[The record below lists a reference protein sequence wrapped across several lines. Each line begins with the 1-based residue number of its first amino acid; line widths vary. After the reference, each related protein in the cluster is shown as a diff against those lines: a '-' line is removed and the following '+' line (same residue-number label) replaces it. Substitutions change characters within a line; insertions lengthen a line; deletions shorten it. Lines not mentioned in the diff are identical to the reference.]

1 MTLFILLSLALGAAT
16 LAVMAYRAP
25 VAAHVTDAGTAATA
39 AARPSRGLVIAI
51 AAILAVVTG
60 GGYALVGSPNL
71 LPLTPDAPPGPGP
84 AADAQL
90 AVLQARAQKNPSD
103 ALGWVQA
110 AHGQLELHHPAEA
123 AQDYRS
129 ALALRP
135 NDADLM
141 ADLADVLAV
150 IAEGRLDGEPMQLVD
165 RALAVDPNHV
175 KALALKG
182 SFAMTQ
188 RDFRTALQSW
198 DHALRVAQPG
208 DPIAAFLRQ
217 QLDTMR
223 EMAARAAAANAA
235 SGAAPAGR

>member
-1 MTLFILLSLALGAAT
+1 MTLFILLSLALGALT
-16 LAVMAYRAP
+16 LGLLAYRAP
-25 VAAHVTDAGTAATA
+25 VAAHVTDPATAAVA

-51 AAILAVVTG
+51 GVALAAVAG
-60 GGYALVGSPNL
+60 GGYALVGSPRL
-71 LPLTPDAPPGPGP
+71 LPVAPGMP
-84 AADAQL
+84 ADSSVVADAQL
-90 AVLQARAQKNPSD
+90 DELQQRAQKNPSD
-103 ALGWVQA
+103 AAGWVQA
-110 AHGQLELHHPAEA
+110 ARWQLELHHPAA
-123 AQDYRS
+123 AADDYRR

-135 NDADLM
+135 NDPDLL
-141 ADLADVLAV
+141 ADLADDLAV
-150 IAEGRLDGEPMQLVD
+150 VSEGRLDGEPMQLVD

-223 EMAARAAAANAA
+223 EMAARAAAASASAAA
-235 SGAAPAGR
+235 SAAH